1 MRSQPATTVYRPR
14 LHSLAVIALM
24 AATRVGLAAPP
35 SAQPGGAPPP
45 AAAKT
50 VDWEDLVPEEAR
62 SEYTPGPPPPMH
74 DYLGAGAGL
83 PASQELDFRVN
94 KALDGQRI
102 RLPGFVV
109 PLERDS
115 AGKVTE
121 FLLVPY
127 FGACIHVPPPPPNQL
142 VFVRARSPLTLES
155 AESAVWVTGQ
165 LSISFKPSRLGA
177 AAYTLIATE
186 LEAYKY

>member
-1 MRSQPATTVYRPR
+1 MRRTPPR
-14 LHSLAVIALM
+14 LRAFAVVALM
-24 AATRVGLAAPP
+24 AATRMGLATPP
-35 SAQPGGAPPP
+35 SVRPGDAPPP

-50 VDWEDLVPEEAR
+50 VDWEDLVPEDAR
-62 SEYTPGPPPPMH
+62 SEYMPGPPPPMH
-74 DYLGAGAGL
+74 DYLGAGTGV
-83 PASQELDFRVN
+83 PASQEPDFRVN
-94 KALDGQRI
+94 KALDGQRV

-142 VFVRARSPLTLES
+142 VFVRARSPLTLDS
-155 AESAVWVTGQ
+155 VDSAVWVTGQ
-165 LSISFKPSRLGA
+165 LSISVKASRLGA